1 MKSQASN
8 FESRVPWRSWGRR
21 LVCLVGMGLWGCGPS
36 VAVDRPS
43 PVPFQPTL
51 VKAQADVA
59 AAPGFADQ
67 TGGGIF
73 ATASGQAI
81 RLRLDGTRGALESHP
96 GNRVAPGRVH
106 AAFRMGTN
114 SALVEA
120 SNGLFLAQAGW
131 LIAPPW
137 RELLGPG
144 LKATASTS
152 EGVAWLAHE
161 SGLYRLRDGQL
172 AALKVEG
179 QTLDGITSMVAAPV
193 DKVASAL
200 WLLRDGELRVAV
212 QTAPD
217 AWQVRPATVPL
228 EDGEHVVAL
237 VGLGASE
244 KGGAEAWVMTSE
256 RLLRHTARGWRAVVL
271 ERPPT
276 QVLAAGR
283 FVWVKSG
290 DALLSYDADADTWGS
305 AAQVDTREFRFLAAD
320 ESGCAWVQLG
330 ADTLA
335 LSWGPVPRV
344 IGLYEGMTVVQ
355 DTLVV
360 SARVAPGATP
370 PERLSFEVG
379 GAEVS
384 VEGPAYSLGGV
395 EADGTPRSYSF
406 AGLQAGMHTLSAVAT
421 YADGTRARR
430 SVAFSYEPLST
441 VVLGWDKDIR
451 PIHQQRCAK
460 CHESTGPGRP
470 LSTYELWKDNSSL
483 IIAAVREQ
491 RMPADGPLDP
501 QLITLIQRWAATGA
515 NP

>member
-1 MKSQASN
+1 MKTQASN

-21 LVCLVGMGLWGCGPS
+21 LVCLVGLGLWGCGP
-36 VAVDRPS
+36 AVDRPS

-73 ATASGQAI
+73 ATASGEAI
-81 RLRLDGTRGALESHP
+81 RLRLDGTRGALENHP

-179 QTLDGITSMVAAPV
+179 QTLDGITSMVAAPA

-200 WLLRDGELRVAV
+200 WLLREGELRIAV

-228 EDGEHVVAL
+228 EGGEHVVAL
-237 VGLGASE
+237 VGLGASV

-256 RLLRHTARGWRAVVL
+256 RLLRHTAQGWRAVL
-271 ERPPT
+271 
-276 QVLAAGR
+276 LAR
-283 FVWVKSG
+283 
-290 DALLSYDADADTWGS
+290 
-305 AAQVDTREFRFLAAD
+305 
-320 ESGCAWVQLG
+320 
-330 ADTLA
+330 
-335 LSWGPVPRV
+335 
-344 IGLYEGMTVVQ
+344 
-355 DTLVV
+355 
-360 SARVAPGATP
+360 
-370 PERLSFEVG
+370 
-379 GAEVS
+379 
-384 VEGPAYSLGGV
+384 
-395 EADGTPRSYSF
+395 
-406 AGLQAGMHTLSAVAT
+406 
-421 YADGTRARR
+421 
-430 SVAFSYEPLST
+430 
-441 VVLGWDKDIR
+441 
-451 PIHQQRCAK
+451 
-460 CHESTGPGRP
+460 
-470 LSTYELWKDNSSL
+470 
-483 IIAAVREQ
+483 
-491 RMPADGPLDP
+491 
-501 QLITLIQRWAATGA
+501 
-515 NP
+515 